1 MLQTLRRPLRQ
12 QQPRQRRQPERRPRN
27 EAYPSASAWETSQPA
42 PLRARTTKR
51 TTATRV
57 TVVVVVGCFCSMGAW
72 TWRSDTTPAAAS
84 RHLRVRNPRS
94 SSTRTS

>member
-1 MLQTLRRPLRQ
+1 MRQTLRRPLRQ
-12 QQPRQRRQPERRPRN
+12 QRPPRRRQPERRPRN
-27 EAYPSASAWETSQPA
+27 EAYPSASAWKTSQQ
-42 PLRARTTKR
+42 PLRARMLR
-51 TTATRV
+51 SITATRA
-57 TVVVVVGCFCSMGAW
+57 TVVVVLGYFCSMVGAW